1 MFCSFEHNSIQEK
14 MELTPEQQQAVVNAT
29 RHKIS
34 AMTGG
39 AGCGKSFTS
48 CEIARA
54 WLQENANTKVLG
66 LGPTGTSGDVLSAS
80 MSRLP
85 SDLRAQVDVM
95 TNAAFLTDVKVMR
108 MFSDSNVRV
117 ILDEMSM
124 NDVRTMWDVTSTL
137 SNVNRMVLVGDA
149 RQIPPVGGRGMF
161 RELSMNDDVVPF
173 VYLKRGFRQMAS
185 AQKLKTAIKTLEENI
200 SKRSRTTVEELQQQQ
215 QQQHD
220 DDASATTSSNAA
232 EDDSFYFMDLP
243 GNQEEVPMDV
253 LSSFAESDDPPQ
265 FLSVT
270 NDTRIK
276 GNKAIQKKINGD
288 SQETLATFGKRFR
301 DFKYGDKVVSTGN
314 VSVRDEVRGTKTRKF
329 TNGSLGVIRRDMDVN
344 SPYHLQTYIAYRVHD
359 GNDYVERRDYY
370 NYMTNSFETSF
381 DLAYFLTVDKAQGS
395 GFRNVVFVFEAR
407 RPGAELIYT
416 AISRAQEACVVV
428 GNRNLFATVTAQMQV
443 MDEALLHAFQV
454 RKAYAERANNTRDA
468 KQEED

>member
-1 MFCSFEHNSIQEK
+1 

-54 WLQENANTKVLG
+54 WLQENANIKVLG

-108 MFSDSNVRV
+108 MVSDSNVRV

-124 NDVRTMWDVTSTL
+124 NDVRTMWDITSTL
-137 SNVNRMVLVGDA
+137 NNVDRLVLVGDA

-200 SKRSRTTVEELQQQQ
+200 SKRSRTTVEELQ
-215 QQQHD
+215 HADSEAAKAD
-220 DDASATTSSNAA
+220 D
-232 EDDSFYFMDLP
+232 DDSFYFMDLP
-243 GNQEEVPMDV
+243 GNAEEVPMDV
-253 LSSFAESDDPPQ
+253 LSSFAESEDPPQ

-276 GNKAIQKKINGD
+276 GNKAIQKKINGG

-359 GNDYVERRDYY
+359 GNDFVERRDYY

-395 GFRNVVFVFEAR
+395 GFRNVVFVFEAK

-454 RKAYAERANNTRDA
+454 RKAYAERAKNTRDA